1 MNNRLKLD
9 EQEKNRIK
17 DLHSVRLFREQWEK
31 VDVDEQVVGYGEQ
44 GLNEDGH
51 TDVSS
56 AKRKL
61 KLSIENAQE
70 TLSLLE
76 TMESEDDLPSWWM
89 SKITLAEDYLS
100 KCRDYIANP
109 DEEYVRLKDRT
120 K

>member
-1 MNNRLKLD
+1 MKNTLKLD

-17 DLHSVRLFREQWEK
+17 NLHNVKLFKEQWEQ

-61 KLSIENAQE
+61 KLSIEDAQE
-70 TLSLLE
+70 TLDLLE

-89 SKITLAEDYLS
+89 SKITLAADYLNT
-100 KCRDYIANP
+100 CRDYIANP